1 MTNKTIS
8 EQTTNKANKTNK
20 TNNFLKLFIRGY
32 RRIRELILD
41 PLLYSAFGSVSQC
54 KYDESCSHYAERMLG
69 EHATIPALGKIVR
82 RIWSCHS

>member
-41 PLLYSAFGSVSQC
+41 PTTLLGFWRG
-54 KYDESCSHYAERMLG
+54 ESMQ
-69 EHATIPALGKIVR
+69 I
-82 RIWSCHS
+82 